1 MNNINLNNTVLLF
14 TAPWCPSCQPMKS
27 TFKDVS
33 LSFGNKEFV
42 IMNVDEVE
50 EALLAKDLNVR
61 SLPTLITF
69 DADGR
74 EYGRQIGNKTYGET
88 FTVINDSVDIINN
101 F

>member
-1 MNNINLNNTVLLF
+1 MNKMNLKNTVLLF
-14 TAPWCPSCQPMKS
+14 TAPWCPSCQPMKI

-33 LSFGNKEFV
+33 LSFTNKEFV

-61 SLPTLITF
+61 SLPTLVAF
-69 DADGR
+69 DGDGR

-88 FTVINDSVDIINN
+88 FYIVNDSVDIINN